1 MVKNGPAAET
11 EMGRPRNQKRAIKQ
25 LHADLVSLG
34 YDGSYGRVAA
44 FTELG
49 ATITGKRNR

>member
-1 MVKNGPAAET
+1 MDRRLKR
-11 EMGRPRNQKRAIKQ
+11 EMGRLRNQKRTIKQ